1 MRIQTGSRFTPV
13 KLATKGGRRKVESKV
28 DIALDRLNR
37 GISMPSVLRVL
48 QEIENMD
55 DMVPADPRSDE

>member
-1 MRIQTGSRFTPV
+1 MNRTPGRF
-13 KLATKGGRRKVESKV
+13 RRVSLPAAKHHKKQAKV

-37 GISMPSVLRVL
+37 GISMPSVLRML
-48 QEIENMD
+48 EEIENMD